1 MATRTTDSLPAALKK
16 ARERFEQWRKTRTR
30 GDRIPDRL
38 WYLAVKAAGKHG
50 PYKTVRA
57 LRLDYMTLK
66 RRMPEGDVKAARK
79 SKASRV
85 PSFVELPR
93 TAAMS
98 TPECVAWVEDTS
110 GAKLRIDLRGL
121 DAAQIG
127 RLARSFAGESR

>member
-1 MATRTTDSLPAALKK
+1 MFLFD
-16 ARERFEQWRKTRTR
+16 ERFEQWRKARSR

-38 WYLAVKAAGKHG
+38 WDLAVKAARKHG
-50 PYKTVRA
+50 PYKSAST
-57 LRLDYMTLK
+57 LRLEYTALK
-66 RRMPEGDVKAARK
+66 RRMPDGDVKAARK
-79 SKASRV
+79 SKAPRV
-85 PSFVELPR
+85 PSFVELTR
-93 TAAMS
+93 TAAVS